1 MHKFRQIKISLPQVK
16 MQRTSLQPT
25 RQRKLQK
32 PKITEEMTHEIR
44 EAFELFDSDRS
55 GRIDFHELKVA
66 MRALGFDVKKEEVQK
81 IMQEYDKDNTGEIS
95 FEAFEEVM
103 VEKISNR
110 DPTEEILKAF
120 RLFDDDNTGKISLKN
135 LRRVA
140 KDLGENIS
148 DEELMSMIQEFD
160 RDGDGEIDEED
171 FIAILRSTSA
181 FRRPPYPYDV
191 PDYAYPYDVPDYAYP
206 YDVPDYAGP

>member
-1 MHKFRQIKISLPQVK
+1 
-16 MQRTSLQPT
+16 
-25 RQRKLQK
+25 
-32 PKITEEMTHEIR
+32 
-44 EAFELFDSDRS
+44 
-55 GRIDFHELKVA
+55 
-66 MRALGFDVKKEEVQK
+66 
-81 IMQEYDKDNTGEIS
+81 
-95 FEAFEEVM
+95 M

-148 DEELMSMIQEFD
+148 DDELMAMIHEFD

-171 FIAILRSTSA
+171 FISILRSTSA
-181 FRRPPYPYDV
+181 FQ
-191 PDYAYPYDVPDYAYP
+191 
-206 YDVPDYAGP
+206 